1 MADIQE
7 FLEMFNDG
15 ELEVEKYFGD
25 YSVWFNLLKKR
36 GLIDEIDPQNAGDSQ
51 VWQNQYLLWAYQH
64 DKSRFYDWI
73 EKFLSD
79 VEFENGKAFLV
90 TKDREDLAE
99 LFCDNRR
106 NDISQDTVR
115 SILSGEY
122 DWDRQWET
130 TDDVVRDVVEE
141 LNKENLEL
149 FKKRLYLELKGKQL
163 SPETEEMEL
172 IASEQG
178 HEDFWVITPENVARI
193 IDNEE
198 SIKSLLK
205 DELSDIK
212 SDLYS
217 IHSSAYNSAYEHEVY
232 ENIFDELDEYFDT
245 KKGEWVYTQHPYK
258 KDVKVEKYRL
268 PIRDFE
274 SLVVDYL
281 DNNKG
286 YGNSGTLEYHGSF
299 LGIMEADKDCL
310 SAQAPDYPDH
320 RLVDKNINEY
330 FGDHF

>member
-51 VWQNQYLLWAYQH
+51 VWQNQYLLWTYEY
-64 DKSRFYDWI
+64 DKPRFYHWI

-115 SILSGEY
+115 SILSGEN
-122 DWDRQWET
+122 DWDMYWDT

-149 FKKRLYLELKGKQL
+149 FKKSLYEELKGKQL
-163 SPETEEMEL
+163 SPETSEMEL

-178 HEDFWVITPENVARI
+178 HNDFWEITPENLDRI
-193 IDNEE
+193 IKDDE
-198 SIKSLLK
+198 SLNSLLE
-205 DELSDIK
+205 DELRDMR

-217 IHSSAYNSAYEHEVY
+217 IHSSAYNSAYETNVYDAIMSEVS
-232 ENIFDELDEYFDT
+232 EYFEGDGMWVERPHPFKKDT
-245 KKGEWVYTQHPYK
+245 KIQYFK
-258 KDVKVEKYRL
+258 L
-268 PIRDFE
+268 PIIDLEGF
-274 SLVVDYL
+274 VIDYL
-281 DNNKG
+281 DSNKD
-286 YGNSGTLEYHGSF
+286 YGNSGTIEYFGS
-299 LGIMEADKDCL
+299 LIGLLKEDKDCL
-310 SAQAPDYPDH
+310 SPSVPDYPDY
-320 RLVDKNINEY
+320 RLVDKYINEY
-330 FGDHF
+330 FTDYF

>member
-106 NDISQDTVR
+106 NDISQDTLR

-122 DWDRQWET
+122 DWDRYWDT

-141 LNKENLEL
+141 LNEENLEL
-149 FKKRLYLELKGKQL
+149 FKKRLYEELKGKQL
-163 SPETEEMEL
+163 SPETSEMEL

-178 HEDFWVITPENVARI
+178 HNDFWEITPENLDRI
-193 IDNEE
+193 IKDDE
-198 SIKSLLK
+198 SLNSLLD
-205 DELSDIK
+205 DELKDMR

-217 IHSSAYNSAYEHEVY
+217 IHSNAYNSAYETSVY
-232 ENIFDELDEYFDT
+232 NEIMNELSEYFEGDGTWVERPHPFKKDT
-245 KKGEWVYTQHPYK
+245 KIQYFK
-258 KDVKVEKYRL
+258 L
-268 PIRDFE
+268 PIIDLNGF
-274 SLVVDYL
+274 LIDYL
-281 DNNKG
+281 DSNKN
-286 YGNSGTLEYHGSF
+286 YGNSGTIEYFGS
-299 LGIMEADKDCL
+299 LIGLLKEDKDCL
-310 SAQAPDYPDH
+310 SPRVPDYPDYH
-320 RLVDKNINEY
+320 LVDKHINEY
-330 FGDHF
+330 FSDYF

>member
-1 MADIQE
+1 M
-7 FLEMFNDG
+7 DG

-25 YSVWFNLLKKR
+25 YSVWFSLLKKR

-51 VWQNQYLLWAYQH
+51 VWQNQYLLWAYEY
-64 DKSRFYDWI
+64 DKPRFYHWI

-122 DWDRQWET
+122 DWDRYWDT

-149 FKKRLYLELKGKQL
+149 FKKRLYVELKDKQL
-163 SPETEEMEL
+163 PPETSEMEL

-178 HEDFWVITPENVARI
+178 HNDYWEITPDNLDRI
-193 IDNEE
+193 IKDDE
-198 SIKSLLK
+198 SLNSLLD
-205 DELSDIK
+205 DELRDMR

-217 IHSSAYNSAYEHEVY
+217 IHSNAYNSAYETGVY
-232 ENIFDELDEYFDT
+232 NAIMSELSEYFEGDGQWVERPHPFKKDT
-245 KKGEWVYTQHPYK
+245 KLINCKMQQ
-258 KDVKVEKYRL
+258 L
-268 PIRDFE
+268 Q
-274 SLVVDYL
+274 
-281 DNNKG
+281 
-286 YGNSGTLEYHGSF
+286 TLS
-299 LGIMEADKDCL
+299 
-310 SAQAPDYPDH
+310 
-320 RLVDKNINEY
+320 
-330 FGDHF
+330 